1 MAREKIVT
9 LYDTKAHAD
18 AAVANLVNAGFSA
31 ADISETGAEGLPGD
45 LSTNDPR
52 LWRRLFG
59 RDFNEADTAS
69 FASLLADG
77 GVILTVRTDS
87 ASVPR
92 ALAILN
98 QHDLVVAN
106 RDNLVA
112 DEAEVIPVAPV
123 REDLGKEGVLKLLKE
138 NIEVGKRLVDTG
150 AERIRRYTVTKPVSA
165 EVTLHDEHA
174 EVFHRAVEDDN
185 FLDTDWDDAVLEVK
199 ESTEEAFVTKAARVY
214 DEVGLKNVG
223 TDRVETVTDT
233 VREQKVDIEAV
244 PVAEYVPVAEE
255 RVVAG
260 RVVDPT
266 DAVLANRTVD
276 AYGNVVTKGAR
287 WA

>member
-31 ADISETGAEGLPGD
+31 ADISEAGQGSLPTD

-59 RDFNEADTAS
+59 RDFSDADTAS
-69 FASLLADG
+69 FANLIADG
-77 GVILTVRTDS
+77 GVILTLRTDS
-87 ASVPR
+87 DSVPR

-112 DEAEVIPVAPV
+112 EEAEVIPVAPV

-138 NIEVGKRLVDTG
+138 NIAVGKRLVDTG

-174 EVFHRAVEDDN
+174 EVFHNAVDDVN
-185 FLDTDWDDAVLEVK
+185 YLDADWDDAVVEVR
-199 ESTEEAFVTKAARVY
+199 ESAEEAVVTKAARVY
-214 DEVGLKNVG
+214 DEVGIRNVG

-233 VREQKVDIEAV
+233 VREQHFEVEQ
-244 PVAEYVPVAEE
+244 VPVAEE

-260 RVVDPT
+260 RVVGQADE
-266 DAVLANRTVD
+266 VLAHRAVD
-276 AYGNVVTKGAR
+276 AYGNVVTAGKR

>member
-31 ADISETGAEGLPGD
+31 ADISEAGQGSLPTD

-59 RDFNEADTAS
+59 RDFSDADTAS
-69 FASLLADG
+69 FANLIADG

-87 ASVPR
+87 DSVPR

-98 QHDLVVAN
+98 QHDLVVAD
-106 RDNLVA
+106 RTNLVA
-112 DEAEVIPVAPV
+112 EEAEVIPVAPV
-123 REDLGKEGVLKLLKE
+123 REDLGKEGTLKLLKE
-138 NIEVGKRLVDTG
+138 NIAVGKRLEETG
-150 AERIRRYTVTKPVSA
+150 AERIRRYTVSKPVSA

-174 EVFHRAVEDDN
+174 EVFHRAVEDAN
-185 FLDTDWDDAVLEVK
+185 YLDTDWDDAVVEVR
-199 ESTEEAFVTKAARVY
+199 ESTEVPVVTKAARVY
-214 DEVGLKNVG
+214 DEVGIRNVG

-233 VREQKVDIEAV
+233 VREQHFDVE
-244 PVAEYVPVAEE
+244 EVPVAEE

-260 RVVDPT
+260 RVIGQNDE
-266 DAVLANRTVD
+266 VLTNRAVD
-276 AYGNVVTKGAR
+276 AYGNVVTAGKR

>member
-31 ADISETGAEGLPGD
+31 ADISEAGQGSLPTD

-59 RDFNEADTAS
+59 RDFSDADTAS
-69 FASLLADG
+69 FANLIADG

-87 ASVPR
+87 DSVPR

-98 QHDLVVAN
+98 QHDLVVTDRA
-106 RDNLVA
+106 NLVA
-112 DEAEVIPVAPV
+112 EEAEVIPVAPV
-123 REDLGKEGVLKLLKE
+123 REDLGKEGTLKLLKE
-138 NIEVGKRLVDTG
+138 NIAVGKRLVDTG
-150 AERIRRYTVTKPVSA
+150 AERIRRYTVSKPVSA

-174 EVFHRAVEDDN
+174 EVFHRAVEDAN
-185 FLDTDWDDAVLEVK
+185 YLDTDWDDAVVEVR
-199 ESTEEAFVTKAARVY
+199 ESTEEPVVTKAARVY
-214 DEVGLKNVG
+214 DEVGIRNVG

-233 VREQKVDIEAV
+233 VREQKFEVEQV
-244 PVAEYVPVAEE
+244 PVPEE
-255 RVVAG
+255 RVVEG
-260 RVVDPT
+260 YVVDPT
-266 DAVLANRTVD
+266 GARLDNRVVD
-276 AYGNVVTKGAR
+276 SYGNVVTKGAR

>member
-31 ADISETGAEGLPGD
+31 ADISEAGQGSLPTD

-59 RDFNEADTAS
+59 RDFSDGDTAS
-69 FASLLADG
+69 FANLIADG

-87 ASVPR
+87 DSVPR

-98 QHDLVVAN
+98 QHDLVVAD
-106 RDNLVA
+106 RANLVA
-112 DEAEVIPVAPV
+112 EEAEVIPVAPV

-138 NIEVGKRLVDTG
+138 NIAVGKRLVDTG

-185 FLDTDWDDAVLEVK
+185 FLDTDWDDAVVEVR
-199 ESTEEAFVTKAARVY
+199 ESAEEAVVTKAARVY
-214 DEVGLKNVG
+214 DEVGVRNVG

-233 VREQKVDIEAV
+233 VREQKVEV
-244 PVAEYVPVAEE
+244 EQVPVAEE

-260 RVVDPT
+260 RVVGQNDE
-266 DAVLANRTVD
+266 VLANRTVD
-276 AYGNVVTKGAR
+276 AYGNVVTAGR
-287 WA
+287 PWA

>member
-31 ADISETGAEGLPGD
+31 ADISEAGQGSLPTD

-59 RDFNEADTAS
+59 RDFSDADTAS
-69 FASLLADG
+69 FANLIADG
-77 GVILTVRTDS
+77 GVILTVRADS
-87 ASVPR
+87 DSVPR

-98 QHDLVVAN
+98 QHDLVVAD
-106 RDNLVA
+106 RTNLVA
-112 DEAEVIPVAPV
+112 EEAEVIPVAPV

-138 NIEVGKRLVDTG
+138 NIAVGKRLEETG

-174 EVFHRAVEDDN
+174 EVFHRAVEDAN
-185 FLDTDWDDAVLEVK
+185 YLDADWDDAVVEIR
-199 ESTEEAFVTKAARVY
+199 ESTEVPVVTKAARVY
-214 DEVGLKNVG
+214 DEVGIRNVG

-233 VREQKVDIEAV
+233 VREQHFEVEQ
-244 PVAEYVPVAEE
+244 VPVAEE
-255 RVVAG
+255 RVVSG
-260 RVVDPT
+260 RVVGQADE
-266 DAVLANRTVD
+266 VLAHRAVD
-276 AYGNVVTKGAR
+276 AYGNVVTAGKA

>member
-1 MAREKIVT
+1 MAREKVVT
-9 LYDTKAHAD
+9 LFDTKAHAD

-31 ADISETGAEGLPGD
+31 SDISVVGSAGLPTD

-59 RDFNEADTAS
+59 RDFSDADTAT
-69 FASLLADG
+69 FANTLADG
-77 GVILTVRTDS
+77 GVVLTVRTND

-98 QHDLVVAN
+98 QHDLVVG
-106 RDNLVA
+106 RREELVPV
-112 DEAEVIPVAPV
+112 EAELIPVAPV
-123 REDLGKEGVLKLLKE
+123 REDLGKEGVLKLLQE
-138 NIEVGKRLVDTG
+138 NISVGKRLVESG

-174 EVFHRAVEDDN
+174 EVFHRAVSDAN
-185 FLDTDWDDAVLEVK
+185 FLDSDWDDAVLEVR
-199 ESTEEAFVTKAARVY
+199 ETTEEPVVSKAARVY
-214 DEVGLKNVG
+214 DEVGLTSVG

-233 VREQKVDIEAV
+233 VREQKVDIER
-244 PVAEYVPVAEE
+244 VPVAEE

-260 RVVDPT
+260 RVVDVD
-266 DAVLANRTVD
+266 DAVIGHRAVD
-276 AYGNVVTKGAR
+276 ALGNVVTAGNA
-287 WA
+287 WS

>member
-1 MAREKIVT
+1 MAREKVVT
-9 LYDTKAHAD
+9 LFDTKAHAD

-31 ADISETGAEGLPGD
+31 SDISVVGSAGLPTD

-59 RDFNEADTAS
+59 RDFSDADTAT
-69 FASLLADG
+69 FANTLADG
-77 GVILTVRTDS
+77 GVVLTVRTND

-98 QHDLVVAN
+98 QHDLVVG
-106 RDNLVA
+106 RRENLVA
-112 DEAEVIPVAPV
+112 EEAELVPVAPV
-123 REDLGKEGVLKLLKE
+123 REDLGREGVLKLLQE
-138 NIEVGKRLVDTG
+138 NISVGKRLVESG

-174 EVFHRAVEDDN
+174 EVFHRAVEDAN
-185 FLDTDWDDAVLEVK
+185 FLDSDWDDAVLEVR
-199 ESTEEAFVTKAARVY
+199 ETTEEPVVSKAARVY
-214 DEVGLKNVG
+214 DEVGLTSVG
-223 TDRVETVTDT
+223 TDRVETVTDS
-233 VREQKVDIEAV
+233 VREQKVDIER
-244 PVAEYVPVAEE
+244 VPVAEE

-260 RVVDPT
+260 RVVDAS
-266 DAVLANRTVD
+266 DVAIGHRAVD
-276 AYGNVVTKGAR
+276 ALGNVVSAGAR